1 MLSVLRLVA
10 LSVATT
16 FTLVVGLAVPTDVAH
31 AETPPT
37 GGVAWRAD
45 DPALPANDEASEE
58 PQMPEGSFDVP
69 SDVRV
74 EPAPPV
80 EPIGPPPIGDAVATW
95 QGDSLA
101 PADLKALLESVT
113 STSKSSPSSGGI
125 AGVTTQPPRTG
136 EGDGAYSVT
145 KTYVKRVPF
154 VRQVGGFVR
163 GGCVASGVPAK
174 AGQLRSRA
182 CCPDVRR
189 SSCVT
194 TRGNL
199 RVAMTTML
207 VD

>member
-1 MLSVLRLVA
+1 MLSFLRLVA

-16 FTLVVGLAVPTDVAH
+16 VTLVVGLAVSTDVAH

-45 DPALPANDEASEE
+45 DPALPANDEASTE
-58 PQMPEGSFDVP
+58 PQMPEGSFDIP
-69 SDVRV
+69 SDVWV

-95 QGDSLA
+95 QGDSLS
-101 PADLKALLESVT
+101 PEDLKALLESVT

-136 EGDGAYSVT
+136 GGDGASSVT
-145 KTYVKRVPF
+145 KTYVKRAPF

-163 GGCVASGVPAK
+163 GGCVTSGVPAK

-182 CCPDVRR
+182 CCSDVRR

-199 RVAMTTML
+199 RLAMTTML